1 MNDNI
6 TQKRLSMRLDIYLK
20 EYTEDNVKRDVLSN
34 TNWNTAWQV
43 ANNARTHDSLTP
55 ELVDDVRIALHEL
68 ATKRL

>member
-6 TQKRLSMRLDIYLK
+6 TQKRLSMRLDTYLK

-43 ANNARTHDSLTP
+43 ANNARTQDILTP
-55 ELVDDVRIALHEL
+55 ELVDDVRIALYGL